1 MVPKKY
7 QKKLEDAGCITVIE
21 SELCFDDS
29 ESARVRPSQKVSSST
44 DNIVTAKS
52 KPQNH
57 EKQSITTEETTTNE
71 VPIKSFDT
79 FNMRFKF
86 LIRFMLQQTHHVW
99 NRVIKNSM
107 VIASLVI
114 FSLMFG
120 LFWVVAPANMK
131 DKVVGLLT
139 FASAERQCFNYN
151 KEYYFKDPDSAYI
164 ENGFIRTKNEEME
177 IKGRNS
183 LAIFE
188 KFDSVVMVN
197 VQAKNSMGGYGSELI
212 MCPLV
217 DNRFDRAV
225 VLSYD
230 ILQRAND
237 LYKKDKYAE
246 ALPLFQSLAEQGN
259 AEAQYKLGLMSW
271 DDTQKIYWY
280 KKAAE
285 QGYADA
291 QINLGSMY
299 YWGKGVAKDDTLSA
313 YWYNKFEAN
322 VEKKE
327 YMSQRADD
335 LYDQGQYAEALPLY
349 LHLAEQSNAEAQY
362 RLGFM
367 FLIGN
372 GVAKDKIKSAYWY
385 NKFYESIGMEKHILQ
400 RANALYEQNQY
411 AEALPLYLHLAEQGN
426 VDVDTKVKL
435 GFIYRIGDND
445 AQSVYWYKKAAEQGN
460 AEAQY
465 ELGQMYY
472 FGKGVAT
479 DCVQV
484 DYWYKKA
491 AAQGHKM
498 AQIDL
503 ITLNLFCKP

>member
-1 MVPKKY
+1 MFCPKCGHERTATDAPNIPEDQCPACGIYYFKY
-7 QKKLEDAGCITVIE
+7 IKYINKKNDT
-21 SELCFDDS
+21 
-29 ESARVRPSQKVSSST
+29 T
-44 DNIVTAKS
+44 KS

-57 EKQSITTEETTTNE
+57 EKSTITTEEATTNNE
-71 VPIKSFDT
+71 VPIESLDT
-79 FNMRFKF
+79 LNTRIKL
-86 LIRFMLQQTHHVW
+86 LIRFIFRQTHYVW
-99 NRVIKNSM
+99 NRVIKNP
-107 VIASLVI
+107 VIIASLVI
-114 FSLMFG
+114 SSLMFG

-131 DKVVGLLT
+131 DKVVGLLN
-139 FASAERQCFNYN
+139 FASAERQCFNYH
-151 KEYYFKDPDSAYI
+151 KENYFKDPDSAYI
-164 ENGFIRTKNEEME
+164 ESGLIRTRKEEME

-217 DNRFDRAV
+217 DDRFDRAV

-230 ILQRAND
+230 MLQRANY
-237 LYKKDKYAE
+237 LYKEHKHAE

-291 QINLGSMY
+291 QIDLGTIY
-299 YWGKGVAKDDTLSA
+299 YWGKGVTKDDVQSA
-313 YWYNKFEAN
+313 YWYNRFEAN
-322 VEKKE
+322 GEKKE
-327 YMSQRADD
+327 HMSQRADD
-335 LYDQGQYAEALPLY
+335 LYDQRQYVEALPLY

-362 RLGFM
+362 RLGYM

-372 GVAKDKIKSAYWY
+372 AVAKDKIKSAYWY
-385 NKFYESIGMEKHILQ
+385 NKFFKNIGMEKHISQ
-400 RANALYEQNQY
+400 RANALYEQGQY

-435 GFIYRIGDND
+435 GFIYSIGNND
-445 AQSVYWYKKAAEQGN
+445 TQSAYWYKKAAEQGN

-465 ELGQMYY
+465 EVGQMYY
-472 FGKGVAT
+472 YGKGVAK
-479 DCVQV
+479 DRIQA

-491 AAQGHKM
+491 SEQGHAD
-498 AQIDL
+498 AQFKL
-503 ITLNLFCKP
+503 ITLNLFCKL